1 MTKNVL
7 ILGANGQIARQVE
20 DMLLDEQADIH
31 LTLFLRRSSRLQQ
44 LSSDERVTVIDG
56 DVLNMASLKE
66 AMHGQ
71 DIVYANLDGS
81 DLKEQANNIMQA
93 MNSVGVDRLIFV
105 SAGGIYDELPGKFGE
120 WNKRVMGSILVPYR
134 ESVEAI
140 EEANSVD
147 YTILRP
153 VWLTNYD
160 EIDYETTRKGETF
173 KGTEVSRKS
182 VAALVVQLILHPEQE
197 IGESLGVNKPNTDGD
212 KPAFF
217 K

>member
-1 MTKNVL
+1 MPKNVL
-7 ILGANGQIARQVE
+7 ILGANGQIAKIVTDE
-20 DMLLDEQADIH
+20 LLNETDYH
-31 LTLFLRRSSRLQQ
+31 LTLFLRRANRLSHLANEEQ
-44 LSSDERVTVIDG
+44 VTLVDG
-56 DVLNMASLKE
+56 DVLNSEQLE
-66 AMHGQ
+66 AAMEDQ

-81 DLKEQANNIMQA
+81 DLKAQAQNIVEA
-93 MNSVGVDRLIFV
+93 MKKMNLKRLIFV

-120 WNKRVMGSILVPYR
+120 WNDRMMGNILIPYR
-134 ESVEAI
+134 ESVGVI
-140 EEANSVD
+140 ENTDFLD

-182 VAALVVQLILHPEQE
+182 VAALVSELIKHPEKE

-212 KPAFF
+212 KPAFYR
-217 K
+217 